1 MTKFKI
7 RTKDGL
13 ADVVDVA
20 ERILQECG
28 TMTPRRLHELLY
40 CAQADCMAEHGRPL
54 FDADFGAWLF
64 GPVIPELFC
73 LHLLRHVVS
82 AGELY
87 GVRGRS

>member
-1 MTKFKI
+1 MARFEI

-28 TMTPRRLHELLY
+28 PMTTRRLHELLY

-54 FDADFGAWLF
+54 FGEDFGAWLM
-64 GPVIPELFC
+64 GPVIPELFY
-73 LHLLRHVVS
+73 LHLLRPTVS

-87 GVRGRS
+87 RARSMA

>member
-7 RTKDGL
+7 MMKDGL

-28 TMTPRRLHELLY
+28 PMTPRRLHELLY
-40 CAQADCMAEHGRPL
+40 CAQAECMSEHGRPL
-54 FDADFGAWLF
+54 FGDDFGAWLF
-64 GPVIPELFC
+64 GPVIPELFY
-73 LHLLRHVVS
+73 LHLMSPVVR

-87 GVRGRS
+87 RARSMA